1 METPSELA
9 GWKIHNFDG
18 ILQERWEFSVLMLVY
33 RRVSGV
39 FGHSSPRKLRCYD
52 PI

>member
-18 ILQERWEFSVLMLVY
+18 IFQERWELFHAYVSLPEGQWCFWTQFTAKIEVL
-33 RRVSGV
+33 
-39 FGHSSPRKLRCYD
+39 
-52 PI
+52 